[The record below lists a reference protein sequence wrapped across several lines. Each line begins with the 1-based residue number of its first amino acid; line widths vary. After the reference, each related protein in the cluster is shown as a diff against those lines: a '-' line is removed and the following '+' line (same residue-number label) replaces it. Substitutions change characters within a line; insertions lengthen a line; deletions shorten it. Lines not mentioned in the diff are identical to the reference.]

1 MSWFKQKK
9 ESDKAKSDFTNRP
22 LQTAQDEKKDDDIG
36 EVIFRAFS
44 RTGFNRSRGYKIP
57 VILTLFSSN
66 FDNAIQ
72 DLITTC
78 NMDKYNDNFAD
89 STIES
94 NEELAINE
102 IEKQHI
108 ENLDALRTL
117 KSQTWPTE
125 LVEYN
130 NALMS
135 VQQKMTDCENE
146 LKKLRSIKNQGT
158 VYEEDTK
165 SDVGREDST
174 E

>member
-1 MSWFKQKK
+1 
-9 ESDKAKSDFTNRP
+9 
-22 LQTAQDEKKDDDIG
+22 
-36 EVIFRAFS
+36 
-44 RTGFNRSRGYKIP
+44 
-57 VILTLFSSN
+57 
-66 FDNAIQ
+66 
-72 DLITTC
+72 
-78 NMDKYNDNFAD
+78 MDKYNDNFAD

-125 LVEYN
+125 LVEYKT
-130 NALMS
+130 ALVI
-135 VQQKMTDCENE
+135 VQQKMTDCENK

-165 SDVGREDST
+165 PNLGREESA

>member
-1 MSWFKQKK
+1 
-9 ESDKAKSDFTNRP
+9 
-22 LQTAQDEKKDDDIG
+22 
-36 EVIFRAFS
+36 
-44 RTGFNRSRGYKIP
+44 
-57 VILTLFSSN
+57 
-66 FDNAIQ
+66 
-72 DLITTC
+72 
-78 NMDKYNDNFAD
+78 MDKYNDNFAD

-108 ENLDALRTL
+108 ENLDALITL

-130 NALMS
+130 NALMI